1 MSLLN
6 TDGVGTGVR
15 GMLVDL
21 NIVVLG
27 PVELRVSGR
36 RELHGT
42 AKEVQMLAAL
52 ALDVGKAVSLDSLSR
67 RLWDDAPPSKPQ
79 ASLHSYA
86 TRIRRRIGT
95 ERLTQQAHA
104 YTLDLPPYTVDYH
117 RFERLTL
124 QAQSLASS
132 GDTMQALTLLQNAGS
147 LWRGRP
153 LAGFTGLWAERVRHR
168 LADRRLAATLLRAG
182 IELRMGHFT
191 GLMGELR
198 VLVDQYPG
206 DETVMQ
212 YFMAAAYGSGRQ
224 SEALRAYES
233 LRRRLRQL
241 RTEPGEALA
250 RVYRGILDGAPATEL
265 IAGGTPSGA
274 SLPAPQNLPAHSKV
288 MFGRS
293 EHLRTL
299 RTAGAGVI
307 AFQAISGMAGV
318 GKTLL
323 ALHAARDLAHQ
334 YPDGQVHIN
343 LRAHSGQR
351 PLTPE
356 AALTTLLRDFGIPAK
371 AIPHD
376 VDGLITLWRTVLANR
391 QAIIVLDDAADAAQ
405 VQPLLPGD
413 SPSLVLITS
422 RRRLTGIPGVHNVFV
437 DVLAPADAEAL
448 FTTLAH
454 IPPGQE
460 NGDVA
465 ELARLCGC
473 LPLALALAAG
483 RLRSRPTW
491 TVGRLVQRMSQ
502 EPDRL
507 SEIRDGQWEITSV
520 FAFSYTTLS
529 TEEQRVFRL
538 ISLHYTPV
546 FDPHTTAALVGLPIA
561 ATERILE
568 SLLDVHL
575 LQEPAADRYEFH
587 DLIAAYARS
596 LALGDPVDMREQALD
611 RLDTFYL
618 HAVTAVDRLL
628 RPRRPRNVETPT
640 PSSVTLPDWPG
651 PQRAKDWL
659 LSEAAA
665 VVTAEAHFRERGRQ
679 HRAAQL
685 AQAAAGFHDSEGLW
699 TASETMHIHAVRH
712 WRSAGDRSAEADGL
726 LALAEI
732 QSQTGRYEQAE
743 DSCRGALAAAR
754 AVADTAAEAGALR
767 SLGLVHW
774 NLGRLKEF
782 RMFLQEALAIHER
795 SGDEWNI
802 ARCQNNLG
810 ISLLQLGEHAR
821 AMEYF
826 AAALDGFVRTGDR
839 RGEAQALNNLS
850 DLHLHMGQDGQARA
864 ALDRALALL
873 TEVGSRAE
881 KAIAQLNLANTL
893 KSPTDL
899 ERALSLHRQAL
910 ATFRHIGDK
919 RNETVTLNAI
929 GAAFLAAGQFAEAS
943 AHHAVALT
951 LARDIGATQEEA
963 QALRGLGT
971 AEFRSGQVESAAGQ
985 LNEAL
990 SLARRISSSEEEA
1003 RAHTALGDLHLDA
1016 GHRDEAL
1023 FHFRSAH
1030 AKFQDLNE
1038 LESAHM
1044 LDRIRKL
1051 TEGGFKGA
1059 R

>member
-1 MSLLN
+1 M
-6 TDGVGTGVR
+6 GTGVR
-15 GMLVDL
+15 GMLVDFD
-21 NIVVLG
+21 IVVLG
-27 PVELRVSGR
+27 PVELRVGGR

-52 ALDVGKAVSLDSLSR
+52 ALDMGKAVPLDSLSR
-67 RLWDDAPPSKPQ
+67 RLWDDGPPGKPQ

-86 TRIRRRIGT
+86 TRIRRKIGT
-95 ERLTQQAHA
+95 ERLVQQAHA
-104 YTLDLPPYTVDYH
+104 YTLDLPPHTVDYH

-124 QAQSLASS
+124 QARSLASS
-132 GDTMQALTLLQNAGS
+132 GDHTQALTLLQNAES
-147 LWRGRP
+147 LWRGMP
-153 LAGFTGLWAERVRHR
+153 LAGFTGLWAQRARHR
-168 LADRRLAATLLRAG
+168 LADRRLAATLLRTG
-182 IELRMGHFT
+182 LELRMGHFT
-191 GLMGELR
+191 GLMGELPG
-198 VLVDQYPG
+198 LVDQYPA
-206 DETVMQ
+206 DETVIQ
-212 YFMAAAYGSGRQ
+212 HFMTAAYGSGRQ
-224 SEALRAYES
+224 SEALRTYES

-241 RTEPGEALA
+241 GTEPGEALT
-250 RVYRGILDGAPATEL
+250 RVYRGILDGIPATDL
-265 IAGGTPSGA
+265 IADGKPPGT
-274 SLPAPQNLPAHSKV
+274 SLPAPQNLPAHSKLIV
-288 MFGRS
+288 GRA
-293 EHLRTL
+293 EQLRAL

-323 ALHAARDLAHQ
+323 ALHTARGLAHQ

-371 AIPHD
+371 SVPHD
-376 VDGLITLWRTVLANR
+376 LDGLITLWRTVLGNR
-391 QAIIVLDDAADAAQ
+391 RAVIVLDDAADAAQ

-448 FTTLAH
+448 FTTLAR
-454 IPPGQE
+454 IPPDQAPD
-460 NGDVA
+460 DVA
-465 ELARLCGC
+465 ALARLCGC

-483 RLRSRPTW
+483 RLRSRPAW

-507 SEIRDGQWEITSV
+507 SEIRDGQLEIASV
-520 FAFSYTTLS
+520 FAFSYTALS
-529 TEEQRVFRL
+529 GEEQRVFRL
-538 ISLHYTPV
+538 ISLHHGPV
-546 FDPHTTAALVGLPIA
+546 FDAYATAALVGLPIG

-568 SLLDVHL
+568 SLLDAHL

-596 LALGDPVDMREQALD
+596 LVLRDPVAVREEALD

-618 HAVTAVDRLL
+618 HAVAAADRAL
-628 RPRRPRNVETPT
+628 RPRRPRRPLLPPP
-640 PSSVTLPDWPG
+640 PSARLPEWRD

-665 VVTAEAHFRERGRQ
+665 LIAAELRFRERGHDRQ
-679 HRAAQL
+679 AAQL
-685 AQAAAGFHDSEGLW
+685 ADVAAGFLDSEGLW
-699 TASETMHIHAVRH
+699 TAAETMHGHAVRH
-712 WRSAGDRSAEADGL
+712 WRSVGDHASEAYGL

-732 QSQTGRYEQAE
+732 QSQSGRYEQAE
-743 DSCRGALAAAR
+743 RSSRRALASAR
-754 AVADTAAEAGALR
+754 AVADTAAEAEALR
-767 SLGLVHW
+767 SLGLVNW

-782 RMFLQEALAIHER
+782 RAFLQQALAILER
-795 SGDEWNI
+795 SGDEWTL
-802 ARCQNNLG
+802 ARCRNNLG
-810 ISLLQLGEHAR
+810 ISLLQLGEHAH
-821 AMEYF
+821 AMECF

-839 RGEAQALNNLS
+839 RGETQALNNLS
-850 DLHLHMGQDGQARA
+850 DLHLHMGQDDQARA
-864 ALDRALALL
+864 ALNRALELV
-873 TEVGSRAE
+873 TDFGSRAE

-893 KSPTDL
+893 KSPADL
-899 ERALSLHRQAL
+899 ETALGLHRQAL

-929 GAAFLAAGQFAEAS
+929 GTALLATDQFAEAS
-943 AHHAVALT
+943 AHHAVALA
-951 LARDIGATQEEA
+951 LAQDIGAAQEEV

-971 AEFRSGQVESAAGQ
+971 AEFRSGQGEAAARQ
-985 LNEAL
+985 LTEAL
-990 SLARRISSSEEEA
+990 TMAQRISSSEEEA
-1003 RAHTALGDLHLDA
+1003 RAHTALGDLYLDA
-1016 GHRDEAL
+1016 GRRDEAL
-1023 FHFRSAH
+1023 RHLRLAQ

-1038 LESAHM
+1038 LESAHIQE
-1044 LDRIRKL
+1044 RIREL
-1051 TEGGFKGA
+1051 TDGDSGPE